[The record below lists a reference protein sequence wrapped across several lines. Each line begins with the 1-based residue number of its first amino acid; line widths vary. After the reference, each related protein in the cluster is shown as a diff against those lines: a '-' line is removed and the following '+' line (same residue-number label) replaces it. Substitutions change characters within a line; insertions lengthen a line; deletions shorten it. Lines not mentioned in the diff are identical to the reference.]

1 MPSLSPLSEDFLQ
14 EKIFQSNLQEI
25 SKQVC
30 CDIPLIAPPSNRT
43 SSEVYCKISKKIECI
58 SEISVSQWLANLT
71 QLSRRIYRQNLW
83 FNKIEDSVKPSRIFQ
98 ENTKHTEN
106 FMLFNFTRLKSN
118 SDFIE
123 QQFRLSAFIGL
134 SIVYNEPN

>member
-1 MPSLSPLSEDFLQ
+1 MVACGRGLTAATLFHNWSSLHFRHVFNALPSLSPLSEDFLKD
-14 EKIFQSNLQEI
+14 KIFQANLQEI

-30 CDIPLIAPPSNRT
+30 SDIPLEGPPSNRT
-43 SSEVYCKISKKIECI
+43 SREFYCKISKKIECI

-106 FMLFNFTRLKSN
+106 FMLFNF
-118 SDFIE
+118 
-123 QQFRLSAFIGL
+123 
-134 SIVYNEPN
+134 

>member
-1 MPSLSPLSEDFLQ
+1 M
-14 EKIFQSNLQEI
+14 QEI

-30 CDIPLIAPPSNRT
+30 SDIPLEGPPSNRT

-106 FMLFNFTRLKSN
+106 VTLSNFTRLKSN

>member
-1 MPSLSPLSEDFLQ
+1 M
-14 EKIFQSNLQEI
+14 QEI

-30 CDIPLIAPPSNRT
+30 SDIPLELLVEGPPSNKT
-43 SSEVYCKISKKIECI
+43 SSELYCKISKKIECI

-106 FMLFNFTRLKSN
+106 LMLFNFRRLKSN
-118 SDFIE
+118 SDFID